1 MYLKYSHPSR
11 DLPMPAIPITDSRW
25 AFRLSTVPWKI
36 SLTKRSSRSRPTKGA
51 SSPAD
56 FIVPRTP
63 ATTRKAR
70 HRGTGSA
77 FPLRSWTPAG
87 SYMIAASVER
97 RVDSPTRTVPGSAS
111 ACTRD
116 AVLTRS
122 PATIPWP
129 SAPSVTA
136 ASPVSTPMRGFN
148 RPEPTVSPRVR
159 TACTSSIAARTARSA
174 SSSWA
179 TGVPHTAMTASPMN
193 FSTVPPYRAMSR
205 RHVSKYADSNSRTSS
220 GSRASL
226 SVVNPT
232 RSANSTE
239 TSRRSDDA
247 AARPFGRAA
256 ATPAGSTA
264 LPSAVPHSPQNRS
277 DGSFGA
283 PQDGHT
289 TASGDPHDEQNFLP
303 SRFTVP
309 QFPQVTPCPPPPLGQ
324 GTGPLQRSTT
334 VTWFR
339 GGEAPRRDEL
349 SPHWSLGGGRGAKPP
364 DVTSSAR
371 TGLWGAVGGRSP
383 PTSVSGR
390 CGR

>member
-1 MYLKYSHPSR
+1 
-11 DLPMPAIPITDSRW
+11 MPAIPITDSRW

-136 ASPVSTPMRGFN
+136 ASPVSTPMRGFS
-148 RPEPTVSPRVR
+148 RPEPTVSPSVR
-159 TACTSSIAARTARSA
+159 TACTSSRAARTARSA

-193 FSTVPPYRAMSR
+193 FSTVPPYRAITC
-205 RHVSKYADSNSRTSS
+205 RHVSKYCESRSLTSS
-220 GSRASL
+220 GSRFSERA
-226 SVVNPT
+226 VNPT

-239 TSRRSDDA
+239 TRRRSDTGGAVTAAAIRAGAAAIPGPTAPA
-247 AARPFGRAA
+247 AARESDA
-256 ATPAGSTA
+256 
-264 LPSAVPHSPQNRS
+264 PHSPQNLNL
-277 DGSFGA
+277 GSFGLPQFGQATTRAA
-283 PQDGHT
+283 PH
-289 TASGDPHDEQNFLP
+289 SPQNLR
-303 SRFTVP
+303 SAGLSVP
-309 QFPQVTPCPPPPLGQ
+309 QLEQIK
-324 GTGPLQRSTT
+324 
-334 VTWFR
+334 
-339 GGEAPRRDEL
+339 AYPRRGVAFE
-349 SPHWSLGGGRGAKPP
+349 R
-364 DVTSSAR
+364 
-371 TGLWGAVGGRSP
+371 
-383 PTSVSGR
+383 
-390 CGR
+390 